1 MRTVKSLTEEL
12 QKFPA
17 DAMCYAYQGEI
28 NAVVINGDK
37 SVHCNYV
44 QGWIHCREGVLP
56 EDEEGTKLLAPVER
70 NP

>member
-1 MRTVKSLTEEL
+1 MRTVKSLIEEL

-28 NAVVINGDK
+28 DAVVIIGDK
-37 SVHCNYV
+37 EVYGET
-44 QGWIHCREGVLP
+44 QGWVECGRTEG
-56 EDEEGTKLLAPVER
+56 EDEVETKLLAPVER